1 LLIPNPRAFPARL
14 LDRHGLRPDC
24 QLDVM
29 KFNIAVSLFGIAD
42 VDVDREPLVLISNEL
57 NVTYLT
63 IGIRPG
69 GSKKT

>member
-1 LLIPNPRAFPARL
+1 
-14 LDRHGLRPDC
+14 
-24 QLDVM
+24 M